1 MADVIFEWLKTKN
14 MSESKY
20 KPAIKSVSQSICQR
34 VIWHLF
40 NIPSETEK
48 EEEKFILKM
57 QLGYKLT
64 KVSNC
69 F

>member
-1 MADVIFEWLKTKN
+1 